1 MKLVTT
7 SEPLTNIASAKE
19 TPKSLRR
26 RHLRYPL
33 AAEVR
38 YQWSARNLVMGEGE
52 GRSRDISEAGAF
64 VVTNAL
70 PPVGASIDLAIQLP
84 AWQVGAAALRMEMT
98 GEVIRVDVPPG
109 QERKWGFAIS
119 SLKTLLKRKIAE
131 GELQAERKQ

>member
-1 MKLVTT
+1 M
-7 SEPLTNIASAKE
+7 
-19 TPKSLRR
+19 RR

-33 AAEVR
+33 AADVK
-38 YQWSARNLVMGEGE
+38 YQWSARNLMMGEGE

-64 VVTNAL
+64 VLTNAL
-70 PPVGASIDLAIQLP
+70 PPVGASIDVAIQLP

-119 SLKTLLKRKIAE
+119 SVKTLLKRKMAE
-131 GELQAERKQ
+131 SEMQAEREQ